1 MALCYLLGSLLLA
14 TANTSASAAGARP
27 SVTPQSVTQL
37 STVQVSTSQ
46 ISTPQLSTQQLGTE
60 AAAALLQPLTGQP
73 FSVPLQQ
80 LQQALTAEP
89 PTSADLEQALQQL
102 RLWSYARP
110 LSEVRDPELTRL
122 AALLDKLAQLPLFL
136 AADDQAARLQEQF
149 AVLSYRYYPADAL
162 TTQRAV
168 QLRRLSNLLQSTAST
183 GTQNTRPSLADQY
196 RELELLRALGFL
208 AYQGRHDDA
217 SKTQWQAM
225 GPLREYLLQALQ
237 GSTGWQLEHQLWL
250 LAYQQLLLDEKPQ
263 QQLDNAVWQA
273 LGANQQLNLAERQRL
288 FSQRYL
294 VNSFRTRE
302 SCEKDFAGQC
312 QLIEPT
318 TVLTRQHDCDASLRI
333 RHQDLSA
340 AELAQ
345 SCQLMQAQT
354 TRFHQLLGTGQQP
367 VANDLNQRLEVM
379 IFPDYSAYN
388 LAGSLAFDIQTN
400 NGGMY
405 IEGTPSDPAN
415 QARFFS
421 FRQFWQASPFA
432 VWNLAHEYVHYLD
445 GRFNL
450 YGAFAH
456 FPGQTVWW
464 SEGLAELI
472 SKGEHNPQALQLLY
486 DSRPSAAAT
495 ATVAGEAG
503 VSGQSGNGNTHV
515 KKRPTL
521 AQIFA
526 TDYEQSQEQI
536 YRWSYLAWRYFETAA
551 PALLPK
557 LAAPLRGDFAGG
569 YQQLLADT
577 ATAHQAA
584 FSRFLAELTPET
596 DPAKAGVS
604 GNANSAQGADV
615 SKAEKAR
622 PAWQPRGRY
631 LYRSYLQPAHLPV
644 DSQHFH
650 LLQLPQALP

>member
-1 MALCYLLGSLLLA
+1 MALAFLPATLLA
-14 TANTSASAAGARP
+14 AAFTTTTTTPQATQAQAARVTVAASQPATDPSQRRGVPAAGAA
-27 SVTPQSVTQL
+27 L
-37 STVQVSTSQ
+37 S
-46 ISTPQLSTQQLGTE
+46 P
-60 AAAALLQPLTGQP
+60 AAAVALLQPLAQQA
-73 FSVPLQQ
+73 FDVPLQQ
-80 LQQALTAEP
+80 LRQALATPQQRTFTA
-89 PTSADLEQALQQL
+89 LEQALQQL
-102 RLWSYARP
+102 RLWSYAHP
-110 LSEVRDPELTRL
+110 LSEVSDTELTTL
-122 AALLDKLAQLPLFL
+122 AALLDQLAELPLFL
-136 AADDQAARLQEQF
+136 AADDPAARLQEQF
-149 AVLSYRYYPADAL
+149 AVLSYRYYPAAAL

-168 QLRRLSNLLQSTAST
+168 QLRRLSNLLQSTASA
-183 GTQNTRPSLADQY
+183 GSQQAKLSLAAQY

-208 AYQGRHDDA
+208 AYQGRHDES

-225 GPLREYLLQALQ
+225 GPLRDYLLGALQ
-237 GSTGWQLEHQLWL
+237 RSAGWQLEHQLWL
-250 LAYQQLLLDEKPQ
+250 LAYQQLLLDETRQ
-263 QQLDNAVWQA
+263 QQLDQAVWQA
-273 LGANQQLNLAERQRL
+273 LGANPQLNLAQRQRL

-318 TVLTRQHDCDASLRI
+318 TVLARQHDCDASLRI

-354 TRFHQLLGTGQQP
+354 ARFHQLLATGRQP

-486 DSRPSAAAT
+486 DSRASAAAT
-495 ATVAGEAG
+495 ATTAAAGEAG
-503 VSGQSGNGNTHV
+503 ASGTSSQRNSAKT
-515 KKRPTL
+515 RPTL

-526 TDYEQSQEQI
+526 TDYAQSQEQI

-584 FSRFLAELTPET
+584 FSRFLAELTPAT
-596 DPAKAGVS
+596 DPAKA
-604 GNANSAQGADV
+604 ADAG
-615 SKAEKAR
+615 K
-622 PAWQPRGRY
+622 PALQPLGRY